1 MKVIDAS
8 GRPLDAEYSVEPER
22 DRLALI
28 LESSSGRGTGQP
40 RRNGEYGPA
49 LELLIERLKQQEA
62 VLVSALVD
70 SRSTLSLPEAARRL
84 IDRPV
89 ELSGVVDI
97 PAFCK
102 GLREAQRPIG
112 QKSAA
117 TKRGNNVKRIRL
129 VVQVQGYGPQ
139 DHDLLATDLATA
151 DETSFE
157 EAQQIVDTM
166 IASDPTANSITAYQ
180 RCLELVERRALGT
193 GGRQAVATSKPVRL
207 QAARRAVLIRSE
219 GRCEN
224 PDCGQRAPDV
234 TDKGL
239 PVLDVDHVHDIAK
252 GGRDHPEQMI
262 ALCPNCHAVKTR
274 GKTRHIMYP
283 KLLAAAAKRHNDR
296 LATADHAHASSLRD
310 AGGFRF

>member
-28 LESSSGRGTGQP
+28 LESSSGRGKGQP

-49 LELLIERLKQQEA
+49 LELLLDRLKQQEA
-62 VLVSALVD
+62 VLVSALLD
-70 SRSTLSLPEAARRL
+70 SRNTLSVPEAARRL

-89 ELSGVVDI
+89 ELACVVEI

-102 GLREAQRPIG
+102 ALREAQRPIG

-129 VVQVQGYGPQ
+129 VLQVPGYGPQ

-151 DETSFE
+151 DETPTE
-157 EAQQIVDTM
+157 EALQVVDAM
-166 IASDPTANSITAYQ
+166 IAAAPTVDGSAAYR
-180 RCLELVERRALGT
+180 RCLEVVERRAPGRSD
-193 GGRQAVATSKPVRL
+193 GRQAVATSKPIRL

-224 PDCGQRAPDV
+224 PDCGQAAPDV

-239 PVLDVDHVHDIAK
+239 PVLEVDHVHDIAK
-252 GGRDHPEQMI
+252 GGRDHPNQMI

-274 GKTRHIMYP
+274 GRTRHAMYTR
-283 KLLAAAAKRHNDR
+283 LLAAAAQRHNER
-296 LATADHAHASSLRD
+296 IALWEGHGH
-310 AGGFRF
+310 